1 MNIFRLTGDML
12 HLSSILLLLFKLH
25 KSKSCVGVSSRM
37 QEIYLIVF
45 VSRYMDLLWSFVSVY
60 NTVMKLFFIVSTAY
74 LVYVMRV
81 KPPISQTYDAHAD
94 NFAYEKFFIGPCFL
108 LGLLFCDEYA
118 ISEILWTM
126 SIFLESV
133 AIVPQLL
140 LLQQIQEVENLTS
153 NFVGA
158 MGGYRA
164 CYILN
169 WVYRYIVEDYSNRVG
184 WIGGVVQTF
193 LYCDFF
199 YYYARSKWYGSKL
212 VLPMAS

>member
-1 MNIFRLTGDML
+1 MNLFRFAGDML

-45 VSRYMDLLWSFVSVY
+45 MSRYMDLLWSFVSVY

-74 LVYVMRV
+74 LVYVMRF
-81 KPPISQTYDAHAD
+81 KPPINQTYDRNAD
-94 NFAYEKFFIGPCFL
+94 SFSYTKFFLVPALL
-108 LGLLFCDEYA
+108 LGVICADEYS
-118 ISEILWTM
+118 ISEIMWTS

-158 MGGYRA
+158 MGAYRA

-169 WVYRYIVEDYSNRVG
+169 WVYRYIAEDYTNRVG
-184 WIGGVVQTF
+184 WIGGLVQTA

-199 YYYARSKWYGSKL
+199 YYYARSKWYGNKL